1 MDDKLPA
8 PLPTPL
14 PAPLRDLLRQ
24 KLADSWQQPLP
35 RLTRRDT
42 WIPRIPG
49 KTLAVIGMR
58 RSGKT
63 SLLWQEVG
71 RRLEAGAE
79 RSWLPMLSLEDERLL
94 IHSPGVELLDQLLET
109 YFQLQP
115 HARQVGAQRGCLFLD
130 EIQRIPGWEGFV
142 RRVMDSEPIDVV
154 VSGSSAEMLSSE
166 IASNLRGRAVEAV
179 VYPFSFRESLRHLGL
194 EPQQPST
201 HWSSAERSRLA
212 HQLELYLHCG
222 GFPEVQGMEERSRQL
237 LLGSYVDSTVLR
249 DVIERHAIRQPLAL
263 QWLVRQLLSNGGG
276 GFSLNKLHG
285 ALKNQGLAI
294 GREHLAEL
302 VLHLESAFLI
312 RCVGVVGGS
321 LRRQM
326 ALPRKVYPIDPGL
339 LSLYELEGR
348 SNRGHALETVV
359 LLELQRRGAEVGY
372 LRTSSGF
379 EVDFHARFPDGR
391 RELIQVCADLTE
403 PATRQRELRALLE
416 ALQEPPGHG
425 AQARLISLDNKAM
438 ASSNAVPSS
447 KAVAWSNAVAW
458 LLE

>member
-1 MDDKLPA
+1 MDDKLPERTQA
-8 PLPTPL
+8 
-14 PAPLRDLLRQ
+14 LLRQ
-24 KLADSWQQPLP
+24 KLVDSWQQPLP
-35 RLTRRDT
+35 QLTRRDT
-42 WIPRIPG
+42 WIPRISG

-63 SLLWQEVG
+63 SLLWQEVA

-94 IHSPGVELLDQLLET
+94 ADNPGVELLDQLLET

-115 HARQVGAQRGCLFLD
+115 QVREAGQHRGCLFLD

-179 VYPFSFRESLRHLGL
+179 VYPFSFRESLRHLDL
-194 EPQQPST
+194 EPLEPST
-201 HWSSAERSRLA
+201 HWRSSERSRLA
-212 HQLELYLHCG
+212 HQLEHYLHCG
-222 GFPEVQGMEERSRQL
+222 GFPEVQGQEERSRRL

-263 QWLVRQLLSNGGG
+263 QWLVRQLLGNGGG
-276 GFSLNKLHG
+276 GFSLNRLHG
-285 ALKNQGLAI
+285 ALKSQGLAI
-294 GREHLAEL
+294 SREHLAEL

-326 ALPRKVYPIDPGL
+326 TLPRKVYPIDPGL
-339 LSLYELEGR
+339 LPLYEVEGR
-348 SNRGHALETVV
+348 SNLGHALETAV
-359 LLELQRRGAEVGY
+359 LLELLRRGAEVGY
-372 LRTSSGF
+372 LRTSNGF

-391 RELIQVCADLTE
+391 RELIQVCTQLTD

-416 ALQEPPGHG
+416 ALQEPTARG
-425 AQARLISLDNKAM
+425 AQARLISLDTRA
-438 ASSNAVPSS
+438 PQGDWPQT
-447 KAVAWSNAVAW
+447 VAWSNAVEW
-458 LLE
+458 LLET

>member
-1 MDDKLPA
+1 MNDK
-8 PLPTPL
+8 L

-24 KLADSWQQPLP
+24 KLVDSWQAPIPQ
-35 RLTRRDT
+35 LTRRDT

-63 SLLWQEVG
+63 SLLWQEVA

-94 IHSPGVELLDQLLET
+94 AHNPGVELLDQLLET
-109 YFQLQP
+109 FFQLQP
-115 HARQVGAQRGCLFLD
+115 QARQAGAQRGCLFLD

-166 IASNLRGRAVEAV
+166 IASSLRGRAVEAV
-179 VYPFSFRESLRHLGL
+179 VYPFSFRESLRHAGL
-194 EPQQPST
+194 EPQHPST

-212 HQLELYLHCG
+212 HQLELYLHGG
-222 GFPEVQGMEERSRQL
+222 GFPEVQGLEERSRRL

-263 QWLVRQLLSNGGG
+263 QWLVRQLLGNGGS

-285 ALKNQGLAI
+285 ALKSQGLVI
-294 GREHLAEL
+294 SREHLAEL

-326 ALPRKVYPIDPGL
+326 TLPRKVVPIDPGL
-339 LSLYELEGR
+339 LPLYELEGR
-348 SNRGHALETVV
+348 RNRGHALETVV

-372 LRTSSGF
+372 LRTSGGF
-379 EVDFHARFPDGR
+379 EVDFNAHFPDGQR
-391 RELIQVCADLTE
+391 TLIQVCADLSE
-403 PATRQRELRALLE
+403 PTTRQRELRALLAALEEPGARE
-416 ALQEPPGHG
+416 AR
-425 AQARLISLDNKAM
+425 AIVISLDRGAPTGEWPETVVWK
-438 ASSNAVPSS
+438 
-447 KAVAWSNAVAW
+447 NAVAW
-458 LLE
+458 LLED